1 MGKLL
6 RQIRGIPTVQTVASP
21 PRSFREPER
30 LLFGDIVVA
39 QSQWTRNEF
48 LRAFVDAGVREPP
61 PIEVIPPAVPDFE
74 PPSAERRKAVSA
86 LLDVPDTAPLLLYP
100 GDLEVSHGAAC
111 VAQMVEPLLSAAPDA
126 IVVFA
131 YREKTPRAAECAKE
145 LRAQLT
151 HKSVRFI
158 SEVPD
163 MHALLAISRA
173 LLFPVDDLYGKV
185 DLPIV
190 ILEAMQLGVPVITF
204 DRGPLADLK
213 GVLRAPPGDIDALV
227 QAALRAIGDDSARQD
242 CILAQREGI
251 NSQHRPAQAARLY
264 EGIYDD
270 LLGKPRR

>member
-21 PRSFREPER
+21 PRSFQEPQR

-61 PIEVIPPAVPDFE
+61 PIEVICPAVPE
-74 PPSAERRKAVSA
+74 IEQPSIERRQAASA
-86 LLDVPDTAPLLLYP
+86 LLGIPENASLLLYP
-100 GDLEVSHGAAC
+100 GDLEVSQGARV
-111 VAQMVEPLLSAAPDA
+111 VAKMVEPLLRAVPSAV
-126 IVVFA
+126 VVFA

-145 LRAQLT
+145 LRAQLAPE
-151 HKSVRFI
+151 SVRFI

-163 MHALLAISRA
+163 MHALLAISRV

-190 ILEAMQLGVPVITF
+190 VLEAMQLGVPVVTI

-227 QAALRAIGDDSARQD
+227 QATLRTMSDGSVRQT
-242 CILAQREGI
+242 CILAQRQAVE
-251 NSQHRPAQAARLY
+251 SQHRPAQVARSY
-264 EGIYDD
+264 EAIYDE